1 MRRAVIRGGAGF
13 VCAVLVAVTSLT
25 VSSAT
30 GADARTSTPTDFT
43 TTWTPIG
50 DDVVVGGAPQL
61 VERLRHERTEARA
74 VSGYSLIAPTMGIR
88 SSYTIRMVKSGNYT
102 AMTDEL
108 QSAAASLERATGAD
122 FVVGSPTSS
131 EVPSTGQITVKLS
144 SSSPCGPLA
153 DFGTVGCGG
162 PDGLYYGDETEW
174 KAGRV
179 WLFPNAPTTSYGYLT
194 LIHELGHAIGLDHFD
209 PPFQGRYMVMNCCS
223 LNDGEGSIDRYLNGD
238 VMGLRR
244 LATVGYLDGGIAPKR
259 TPGAVDRPTAS
270 PVLEGVTA
278 RWLVP
283 PMFGAAVD
291 QYQVQARNTA
301 TQGTK
306 TVTGG
311 SGTART
317 VGGLTGGAT
326 YQVRIRAHN
335 ALGWGSWSTWSSSVT
350 AGRRCLPSIS
360 DVALSSTFC
369 DEITWLID
377 SDIAGG
383 FPDGTFRP
391 GTAVSRQAMA
401 HFLRSYAELLDPGS
415 TDGPFPDPDFPD
427 VPGSSIFFD
436 DIAWLASSEITGGYD
451 DGTFRP
457 TAPVSRQAMARFLH
471 AFVEH
476 VDPGATGC
484 PPPTVSCTGEPFDD
498 VTNSNIFR
506 GEISWLYTSGISQ
519 GSFEGFDWVF
529 KPTAPTNRDAMA
541 AFLSRLD
548 DWLVS

>member
-1 MRRAVIRGGAGF
+1 V
-13 VCAVLVAVTSLT
+13 VLLGLLAATVAPASALDHQAAPVTDPT
-25 VSSAT
+25 TPV
-30 GADARTSTPTDFT
+30 ADP
-43 TTWTPIG
+43 TTWTAVG
-50 DDVVVGGAPQL
+50 DDVVVGVRGPAT
-61 VERLRHERTEARA
+61 ERVKREMAVARA
-74 VSGYSLIAPTMGIR
+74 ASGYTLIDPGMGIR
-88 SSYTIRMVKSGNYT
+88 SSYTLRMVESGNYA

-108 QSAAASLERATGAD
+108 QAAAAALERATGAN
-122 FVVGSPTSS
+122 FVVGSSTSN
-131 EVPSTGQITVKLS
+131 EVPATGQITVKLS
-144 SSSPCGPLA
+144 SSSPCGPLG

-162 PDGLYYGDETEW
+162 PDGLYFGNETEW

-179 WLFPNAPTTSYGYLT
+179 WLFPNAPTASYGYLT

-209 PPFQGRYMVMNCCS
+209 PTFQGRHMAMNCCS
-223 LNDGEGSIDRYLNGD
+223 LNENEGSIDRYLNGD

-244 LATVGYLDGGIAPKR
+244 LAQVGYLDGGVAPKR
-259 TPGAVDRPTAS
+259 TPGAVDRPSAS
-270 PVLEGVTA
+270 PALDGVTA

-311 SGTART
+311 SATART

-326 YQVRIRAHN
+326 YEVRVRAHN
-335 ALGWGSWSTWSSSVT
+335 ALGWGSWSSWSSPVT
-350 AGRRCLPSIS
+350 ATRRCLPSIS
-360 DVALSSTFC
+360 DVPETSGFC
-369 DEITWLID
+369 DEISWLVD
-377 SDIAGG
+377 SGISGG
-383 FPDGTFRP
+383 FADGTFRP

-401 HFLRSYAELLDPGS
+401 SFLRSYAEMLDPGS

-427 VPGSSIFFD
+427 VPDSSLFAE
-436 DIAWLASSEITGGYD
+436 DIAWLADSEITGGYG

-457 TAPVSRQAMARFLH
+457 TAPVSRLAMAAFLH

-476 VDPGATGC
+476 LDPGATGC

-498 VTNSNIFR
+498 VTNSNLFR
-506 GEISWLYTSGISQ
+506 GEISWLYDAGISE
-519 GSFEGFDWVF
+519 GSFEGGDWVF
-529 KPTAPTNRDAMA
+529 KPTASTNRDAMA

-548 DWLVS
+548 DWLAWQS